1 MHKLFTIATNTF
13 IETLRQPVYAIII
26 IAALFLFFIS
36 PSLTMYTMSD
46 DNKLLR
52 EIGLSTLF
60 LASLFIAIFSAS
72 GAVAEEIE
80 NKTITTVL
88 SKPVQRPIF
97 IIAKFFGVS
106 AAVIL
111 AHYICTI
118 ALLMTIRHGV
128 LESVSD
134 THDWTVLGTAAVVVA
149 AAFLLSALFNYV
161 YDWKFSSAAIVL
173 TAIFTTLGIVFLS
186 FIDRNWQFNPQ
197 DNGLNAVD
205 IYGSVLLLLAAIII
219 VALAVALSARFN
231 IVVTLSAC
239 IGIFLLGLVSD
250 YTFGKLAEKQ
260 VLWAKLW
267 ATIGRFLVPNLQAF
281 TVAELN
287 GNVVGCCALQ
297 IIWSDL
303 AEIKSLAVDE
313 TNKDKGIG
321 KMLVAAAIEQARQ
334 LGLPRV
340 FALTLNPAF
349 FEKLGFQIIEKET
362 LPMKVWSDCAACP
375 KQQNCDEI
383 AVIKSELK

>member
-1 MHKLFTIATNTF
+1 MYKLFTIAKNTF

-97 IIAKFFGVS
+97 IIAKFLGVS

-128 LESVSD
+128 LESASD
-134 THDWTVLGTAAVVVA
+134 THDWTVVGSAGVGIG
-149 AAFLLSALFNYV
+149 AAFLLSAFFNYV
-161 YDWKFSSAAIVL
+161 YDWKFTSTAIVL
-173 TAIFTTLGIVFLS
+173 TGIFATLGILFLS
-186 FIDRNWQFNPQ
+186 FIDRNWQFNPA
-197 DNGLNAVD
+197 DNGMNTVD

-250 YTFGKLAEKQ
+250 YTFGSLAEKQ
-260 VLWAKLW
+260 IFGAKLW
-267 ATIGRFLVPNLQAF
+267 ATIGRYLVPNLQIFWISDAIYEGSEVPAKYIIITASYAVCYTIAILAF
-281 TVAELN
+281 AVAIFQRRQ
-287 GNVVGCCALQ
+287 VG
-297 IIWSDL
+297 
-303 AEIKSLAVDE
+303 
-313 TNKDKGIG
+313 
-321 KMLVAAAIEQARQ
+321 
-334 LGLPRV
+334 
-340 FALTLNPAF
+340 
-349 FEKLGFQIIEKET
+349 
-362 LPMKVWSDCAACP
+362 
-375 KQQNCDEI
+375 
-383 AVIKSELK
+383 